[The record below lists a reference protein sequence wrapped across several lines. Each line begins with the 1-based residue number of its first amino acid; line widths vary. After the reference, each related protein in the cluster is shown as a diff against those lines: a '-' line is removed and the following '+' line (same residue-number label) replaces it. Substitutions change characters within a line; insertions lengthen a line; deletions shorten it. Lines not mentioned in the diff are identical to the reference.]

1 MESVA
6 EREAQSAKV
15 PRLDLV
21 PLAPAHAAALHPLL
35 DDWAVAKMLARVPC
49 PIALEDVAAFA
60 AKRREDTGET
70 AFALLA
76 DGAPIGVGGVKH
88 PGSGETPRRMP
99 RLGYWIGRRYWG
111 LGYGTEAVAALTALA
126 FDLFP
131 EADLAG
137 AGVFLDNP
145 ASRRVLEKV
154 GFQEAG
160 RYETP
165 SLSRGAA
172 IPTADMHLA
181 RARWAASEWAARR

>member
-6 EREAQSAKV
+6 QSEAQSAKA

-21 PLAPAHAAALHPLL
+21 PVAPAHAAALHPLL
-35 DDWAVAKMLARVPC
+35 DDWEVARMLARLPW
-49 PIALEDVAAFA
+49 PITLEDVAAFA
-60 AKRREDTGET
+60 AKRSEDTGET
-70 AFALLA
+70 AFTLLA

-99 RLGYWIGRRYWG
+99 RLGYWIGRNYWG
-111 LGYGTEAVAALTALA
+111 RGYGTQAVAELTARA

-131 EADLAG
+131 EDDLVG

-154 GFQEAG
+154 GYSEAG
-160 RYETP
+160 RYDTP

-172 IPTADMHLA
+172 VATADMHLTRTA
-181 RARWAASEWAARR
+181 WAASEWAASR